1 MALVTPRTKYV
12 SITLPHNPTGVMMGE
27 ADLRSL
33 VGRVESAG
41 CRLLVDETY
50 REMTFGEP
58 LPGGGDAERA
68 GDQRQLA
75 QQDLR
80 HPRHPHAAGWC
91 AATAS

>member
-1 MALVTPRTKYV
+1 
-12 SITLPHNPTGVMMGE
+12 MMDE

-58 LPGGGDAERA
+58 LPVAATLSERA
-68 GDQRQLA
+68 DQRQLA
-75 QQDLR
+75 QQDVR
-80 HPRHPHAAGWC
+80 HPRHPHRLAGLP
-91 AATAS
+91 